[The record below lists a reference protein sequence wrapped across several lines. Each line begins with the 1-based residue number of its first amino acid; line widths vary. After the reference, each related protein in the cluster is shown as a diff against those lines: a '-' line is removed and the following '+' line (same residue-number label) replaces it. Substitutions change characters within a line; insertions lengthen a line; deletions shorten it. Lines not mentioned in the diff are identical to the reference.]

1 MTEEDTTAKPKRLG
15 MIGLIGHTSVIL
27 ADVAKMEN
35 VELAAIASDDAPAL
49 QLLRNNHLVP
59 TNTRYYEDHEE
70 MLREEKLDVVGVC
83 NTDGERAEAIISA
96 AEAGCHIIAEKPL
109 SRTLPELDR
118 VREAIE
124 SRQLKMTMLLTMR
137 CESLYIAA
145 KKVMDDGHIG
155 VVAQMTAQKSY
166 KLGNR
171 PEWCK
176 SRKTFS
182 GVIPYIG
189 IHMVDLM
196 RWIGGR
202 EFVEAM
208 AFGGNVTRPQ
218 VREMEDNASVV
229 FKMDNGGSATLR
241 IDYLR
246 PQTAPAH
253 GDDRLR
259 LAGDKGVLEVRG
271 ADNLVTVITADR
283 GVWQPAIPD
292 AQDFFAEFLKSLDGE
307 CDPPVP
313 AEDCYRAT
321 EICLLARE
329 SQDEGR
335 IVSLRR

>member
-1 MTEEDTTAKPKRLG
+1 MARPKRLG
-15 MIGLIGHTSVIL
+15 MIGLIGHTGVIL
-27 ADVAKMEN
+27 GDVAKIEN

-49 QLLRNNHLVP
+49 ELLRKNNSAPPSTH
-59 TNTRYYEDHEE
+59 YYADYRE
-70 MLREEKLDVVGVC
+70 MLGKEKLDVVGVC
-83 NTDGERAEAIISA
+83 NTDGERAAAIIAA

-118 VREAIE
+118 VRENIE
-124 SRQLKMTMLLTMR
+124 TRRLKMTMLLTMR
-137 CESLYIAA
+137 CEPLYIAA

-166 KLGNR
+166 KLGTR
-171 PEWCK
+171 PDWCK

-182 GVIPYIG
+182 GIIPYVG

-218 VREMEDNASVV
+218 IREMEDNASVV

-246 PQTAPAH
+246 PQTAPTH

-271 ADNLVTVITADR
+271 PENLVTVITADG
-283 GVWQPAIPD
+283 GVWQPEIPPTED
-292 AQDFFAEFLKSLDGE
+292 LFGRFLASIEGSGA
-307 CDPPVP
+307 PPVS
-313 AEDCYRAT
+313 AEDCYRTT
-321 EICLLARE
+321 EICLLARDA
-329 SQDEGR
+329 QDEGR